1 MIRSLPYQGWAFL
14 TLAVATLGLAC
25 HPGVEAPRVPLYPN
39 SATTRL
45 PPNQI
50 ARVDGPIATMDG
62 KDVVD
67 QGGRF
72 ELSPGCHVVEL
83 DRRMIADGNNLSGG
97 MYWTGQFTNATYAIH
112 MKAGAH
118 YEIRRDI
125 FADGQSGR
133 VVLSAREE
141 EPSGAITDLE
151 PAKSAE
157 EIKACRAEFNYTRPR
172 STE

>member
-1 MIRSLPYQGWAFL
+1 MNRYLPPPHERWVFL
-14 TLAVATLGLAC
+14 ALAVLTLGLAC
-25 HPGVEAPRVPLYPN
+25 YPGVEPPGVPLYPN

-45 PPNQI
+45 PRNQV
-50 ARVDGPIATMDG
+50 ALVAGPIAKIDG
-62 KDVVD
+62 QEVVD
-67 QGGRF
+67 QGGRY
-72 ELSPGCHVVEL
+72 ELLPGCHVVEL

-97 MYWTGQFTNATYAIH
+97 MYWTGQFPNATYAIH

-157 EIKACRAEFNYTRPR
+157 EIRACRL
-172 STE
+172 